1 MRKETY
7 TLHAMITIT
16 LDGTPVK
23 VKKTATILEAA
34 KKAGI
39 AIPTLCNHPDLPASG
54 TCGMCVVSVAGR
66 EGSVRA
72 CATVVEEG
80 MVVTTVAPELV
91 AERKANLEVLLGHHV
106 LECDDCVFLQ
116 KCHLLELVRE
126 YGAKPTGKK
135 QDTDLVLRSGTI
147 VFDQTKCIGCGNCAR
162 VCPTGYLSINPL
174 TGKLELADDP
184 KVECINCGQCIIHCP
199 VGAIEGVG
207 EFEELER
214 IFADGSKTVVVQ
226 FAPSIRTSI
235 GEEFG
240 MEAGSVATGQLVAA
254 LRKVGFKHVFDTAA
268 GADFTTMEEAAEVV
282 DRIRSGGP
290 LPAMTSCCPSWVK
303 FVEFYYPEFIPNL
316 ASSRSPQ
323 IMLGGIVKEY
333 WSHKV
338 GMRPEDIEMVSIMPC
353 VSKKAEAGREELKI
367 DGRFPVDRVLTTRE
381 LARLFR
387 KRGIDL
393 SKLEP
398 EAADDPFGVPSG
410 AGVIYGSSGGVFESA
425 FRTAYY
431 LMTKEELPE
440 DAMQEIRGIDGRKEK
455 IVTIGETTI
464 RICVVSGLDNAR
476 KVLKELKKDPRK
488 YDALEVMTCPGG
500 CIGGGGQ
507 PIPTSSEIVKKR
519 SAGLYSIDKKGTLRV
534 AHQSKPVQAIYREF
548 FNTEAARKKI
558 LHTKYARRGKADV
571 ETLRDSRQM

>member
-1 MRKETY
+1 MVT
-7 TLHAMITIT
+7 ITI
-16 LDGTPVK
+16 DGISVK
-23 VKKTATILEAA
+23 VKKSATILEAA
-34 KKAGI
+34 KKAGVV
-39 AIPTLCNHPDLPASG
+39 IPTLCTHPDLPASG

-66 EGSVRA
+66 EAFVRA
-72 CATVVEEG
+72 CVTGVEEG
-80 MVVTTVAPELV
+80 MDVSTNTPELV
-91 AERKANLEVLLGHHV
+91 AERQGNLETLLGHHV

-126 YGAKPTGKK
+126 YKAKPTGKK
-135 QDTDLVLRSGTI
+135 QETDQVFRSGTI
-147 VFDQTKCIGCGNCAR
+147 VFDQTKCIGCGNCVR
-162 VCPTGYLSINPL
+162 VCPTGYLSIDPS
-174 TGKLELADDP
+174 TGKVKLSDDP
-184 KVECINCGQCIIHCP
+184 NIECINCGQCIIHCP

-240 MEAGSVATGQLVAA
+240 MEAGSVATGQLVAG
-254 LRKVGFKHVFDTAA
+254 LRRVGFKYVFDTAA

-282 DRIRSGGP
+282 GRIRAGGP

-333 WSHKV
+333 WSHTV
-338 GMRPEDIEMVSIMPC
+338 GLRPEDIEMVSIMPC
-353 VSKKAEAGREELKI
+353 VAKKAEAGREELQI
-367 DGRFPVDRVLTTRE
+367 DGRSPVDRVLTTRE

-393 SKLEP
+393 SKLES
-398 EAADDPFGVPSG
+398 ESADDPFGVPSG

-476 KVLKELKKDPRK
+476 KVLEELKKDPHK
-488 YDALEVMTCPGG
+488 YDAFEVMTCPGG

-507 PIPTSSEIVKKR
+507 PIPTSADIVKKR
-519 SAGLYSIDKKGTLRV
+519 SAGLYSIDKKGSLRV
-534 AHQSKPVQAIYREF
+534 AHQSKPVQAVYREY
-548 FNTEAARKKI
+548 FNTEATRKKI
-558 LHTKYARRGKADV
+558 LHTKYAKRDKAAV
-571 ETLRDSRQM
+571 ETLKDSKQT

>member
-1 MRKETY
+1 MANISFILNGQPVTVGQDM
-7 TLHAMITIT
+7 TL
-16 LDGTPVK
+16 
-23 VKKTATILEAA
+23 LEAA
-34 KKAGI
+34 KLAGI
-39 AIPTLCNHPDLPASG
+39 TIPTLCNHPDLPPSG
-54 TCGMCVVSVAGR
+54 TCGMCAVSVRGR
-66 EGSVRA
+66 AGSVRA
-72 CATVVEEG
+72 CETMVEEG
-80 MVVTTVAPELV
+80 MDVSTDTPELV
-91 AERKANLEVLLGHHV
+91 LERQGSLATILEHHV

-126 YGAKPTGKK
+126 YKAKPTGKRK
-135 QDTDLVLRSGTI
+135 EADLVLRSGSI
-147 VFDQTKCIGCGNCAR
+147 VFDQTKCIGCGNCVR
-162 VCPTGYLSINPL
+162 VCPTGYLSVNPV
-174 TGKLELADDP
+174 TGKVTLSDDP
-184 KVECINCGQCIIHCP
+184 NVECINCGQCITHCP

-214 IFADGSKTVVVQ
+214 IFGNGTKTVVVQ

-240 MEAGSVATGQLVAA
+240 MEPGTVATGQLVAA
-254 LRKVGFKHVFDTAA
+254 LRKVGFRYVFDTAA

-282 DRIRSGGP
+282 GRIQAGGP

-333 WSHKV
+333 WSHKE
-338 GMRPEDIEMVSIMPC
+338 GIRPEDIEMVSIMPC
-353 VSKKAEAGREELKI
+353 VAKKAEAGREELKI

-387 KRGIDL
+387 KRGIDI

-398 EAADDPFGVPSG
+398 EAADDPFGEPSG

-476 KVLKELKKDPRK
+476 KVLEELKLDPHK

-500 CIGGGGQ
+500 CVGGGGQ
-507 PIPTSSEIVKKR
+507 PIPTSVEIVKKR
-519 SAGLYSIDKKGTLRV
+519 SAGLYEIDKTGSLRV
-534 AHQSKPVQAIYREF
+534 AHRNKAVHGIYHEF
-548 FNTEAARKKI
+548 FT
-558 LHTKYARRGKADV
+558 D
-571 ETLRDSRQM
+571 

>member
-1 MRKETY
+1 MKILR
-7 TLHAMITIT
+7 ITI
-16 LDGTPVK
+16 DGRTVDAESGMT
-23 VKKTATILEAA
+23 VLEAA

-39 AIPTLCNHPDLPASG
+39 EIPTLCNHPDLPPSG

-66 EGSVRA
+66 EGTVRS
-72 CATVVEEG
+72 CATTVEGG
-80 MVVTTVAPELV
+80 MEVMTDTPELTE
-91 AERKANLEVLLGHHV
+91 ERKGNLEALLGHHV

-135 QDTDLVLRSGTI
+135 QETDQVLRSGTI
-147 VFDQTKCIGCGNCAR
+147 VFDQTKCIGCGNCTT
-162 VCPTGYLSINPL
+162 VCPTGYLSIDPS
-174 TGKLELADDP
+174 TGKLKLSDDP
-184 KVECINCGQCIIHCP
+184 NVECINCGQCITHCP

-214 IFADGSKTVVVQ
+214 IFDDTDKTVVVQ

-254 LRKVGFKHVFDTAA
+254 LRKVGFRYVFDTAA

-282 DRIRSGGP
+282 DRIRAGGP

-333 WSHKV
+333 WSHKT
-338 GMRPEDIEMVSIMPC
+338 GIRPEDIEMVSIMPC
-353 VSKKAEAGREELKI
+353 VAKKAEVKRDELKI

-464 RICVVSGLDNAR
+464 RIGVVSGLDNAR
-476 KVLKELKKDPRK
+476 KVLEELKENPHK

-500 CIGGGGQ
+500 CISGGGQ
-507 PIPTSSEIVKKR
+507 PIPTSAEIVKKR
-519 SAGLYSIDKKGTLRV
+519 SAGLYSIDKGGSLRV
-534 AHQSKPVQAIYREF
+534 AHQSKSVQAVYREF
-548 FNTEAARKKI
+548 FNTEATRKKI
-558 LHTKYARRGKADV
+558 LHTRYAGRKKTEV
-571 ETLRDSRQM
+571 ESLRDSKQYE

>member
-1 MRKETY
+1 MDIITFSINGRKVSVEK
-7 TLHAMITIT
+7 
-16 LDGTPVK
+16 GV
-23 VKKTATILEAA
+23 TILEAA

-39 AIPTLCNHPDLPASG
+39 TIPTLCNHPDLPPSG
-54 TCGMCVVSVAGR
+54 TCGMCSVSVAGR
-66 EGSVRA
+66 EGTVRS
-72 CATVVEEG
+72 CATMVEEG
-80 MVVTTVAPELV
+80 MEVTTDTPELTR
-91 AERKANLEVLLGHHV
+91 ERKGNLETILGHHV

-135 QDTDLVLRSGTI
+135 RETDRVLRSGTI
-147 VFDQTKCIGCGNCAR
+147 VFDQTKCIGCGNCTK
-162 VCPTGYLSINPL
+162 VCPTGYLSIDPS
-174 TGKLELADDP
+174 TGKLKLSDDP
-184 KVECINCGQCIIHCP
+184 DVECINCGQCITHCP

-214 IFADGSKTVVVQ
+214 IFDDAGKIVVVQ

-254 LRKVGFKHVFDTAA
+254 LRKVGFRYVFDTAA

-282 DRIRSGGP
+282 GRIRAGGP

-333 WSHKV
+333 WSRET
-338 GMRPEDIEMVSIMPC
+338 GIRPEDIEMVSIMPC
-353 VSKKAEAGREELKI
+353 VAKKAEVKRDELKI

-455 IVTIGETTI
+455 TVTIGETTI

-476 KVLKELKKDPRK
+476 RVLEELKEDPHK

-507 PIPTSSEIVKKR
+507 PIPTSAEIVKKR
-519 SAGLYSIDKKGTLRV
+519 SAGLYSIDKKGSLRV
-534 AHQSKPVQAIYREF
+534 AHRSKPVQAVYREY
-548 FNTEAARKKI
+548 FNTEATRKKV
-558 LHTKYARRGKADV
+558 LHTRYVGRKKTEV
-571 ETLRDSRQM
+571 ESLRDSKQYE